1 MSIQTRYRYS
11 HTVGIFAPM
20 GGRGFASPVDL
31 VLDREGI
38 MYVVN
43 RAGADNKPGTY
54 HKRICRCT
62 VDEKFLGEFSNEGTG
77 EGDLMWPV
85 AIAMDKDEKIYVS
98 DEDLQRIS
106 MFNKEGQYLGKWGM
120 EGTAPGEF
128 DRPAGIAFDGD
139 DNLLVVD
146 GLNNRVQKF
155 TKDGRFLSGWG
166 RSGTG
171 PGEFDMPWG
180 ISVDRAGKVF
190 VVDWRNDRVQKF
202 DAGGNHLATFGTPGQ
217 GEGQFHRPSGVT
229 TDRDGNIYVADWG
242 NQRVQ
247 VLAPDGRFIDQFR
260 GESKLSSWA
269 HEYYTSNKDEF
280 QARQES
286 NMEPPLELPADD
298 FLYNQSAAIEKLLW
312 GPTSV
317 KVDDQGRVYV
327 VDSLRQRIQIYSRE
341 V

>member
-20 GGRGFASPVDL
+20 GGRGFASPVDFVFDKDA
-31 VLDREGI
+31 VL
-38 MYVVN
+38 YVLN
-43 RAGADNKPGTY
+43 RASPDDKAVVF

-62 VDEKFLGEFSNEGTG
+62 VDEKFLGEFSKEGTG
-77 EGDLMWPV
+77 DGDLMWPV

-98 DEDLQRIS
+98 DEALQRIS
-106 MFNKEGQYLGKWGM
+106 IFNKEGQYLGKWGVK
-120 EGTAPGEF
+120 GAAPGEF

-155 TKDGRFLSGWG
+155 TKEGRFLNGWG
-166 RSGTG
+166 KAGTG

-180 ISVDRAGKVF
+180 ISVDRAGNVF

-202 DAGGNHLATFGTPGQ
+202 DAAGNHLATFGTPGQ
-217 GEGQFHRPSGVT
+217 GEGHFHRPAGVT
-229 TDRDGNIYVADWG
+229 TDREGNIYVADWG

-260 GESKLSSWA
+260 GESILSAWA
-269 HEYYTSNKDEF
+269 EEYYTSNKDELA
-280 QARQES
+280 ARQES
-286 NMEPPLELPADD
+286 NMEPPLDLPADD

-317 KVDDQGRVYV
+317 KVDEQGRVYV
-327 VDSLRQRIQIYSRE
+327 VESLRQRIQVYSRE

>member
-106 MFNKEGQYLGKWGM
+106 MFQQEGPVLGQM
-120 EGTAPGEF
+120 
-128 DRPAGIAFDGD
+128 
-139 DNLLVVD
+139 
-146 GLNNRVQKF
+146 
-155 TKDGRFLSGWG
+155 
-166 RSGTG
+166 
-171 PGEFDMPWG
+171 
-180 ISVDRAGKVF
+180 
-190 VVDWRNDRVQKF
+190 
-202 DAGGNHLATFGTPGQ
+202 GN
-217 GEGQFHRPSGVT
+217 E
-229 TDRDGNIYVADWG
+229 RDG
-242 NQRVQ
+242 
-247 VLAPDGRFIDQFR
+247 
-260 GESKLSSWA
+260 
-269 HEYYTSNKDEF
+269 
-280 QARQES
+280 
-286 NMEPPLELPADD
+286 
-298 FLYNQSAAIEKLLW
+298 
-312 GPTSV
+312 
-317 KVDDQGRVYV
+317 
-327 VDSLRQRIQIYSRE
+327 SR
-341 V
+341 